1 MDSKFGAYGWRPSP
15 RFGRRQNGKVRCID
29 DGKRSLLNKAY
40 QNTETVALM
49 EPRFTA
55 AVGQRIHEMCHERGI
70 QCPAVGASVDDEP
83 NAFRN
88 IPVAREGLSVTAVIS
103 PKSGKVFFFPI
114 RGHMFGGSPAMPNYC
129 EKSCVMS
136 ICAAVFTAAPVEPY
150 VDDLTTVETELSRG
164 AQVAEATGWEAW
176 PYSAEAGLWTMASL
190 MTSPLAE
197 EKRIGW
203 TSTPASCGVQTDL
216 DELPSTGEVRL
227 RIKESTR
234 EKVLQLVATILEEGH
249 FGAGIQAHL
258 TGKLGYVLLDKA
270 GRAALQPLVDHVCDD
285 GRIDLDQSMALSFIQ
300 KLLGGE
306 LPDMSI

>member
-1 MDSKFGAYGWRPSP
+1 
-15 RFGRRQNGKVRCID
+15 
-29 DGKRSLLNKAY
+29 
-40 QNTETVALM
+40 
-49 EPRFTA
+49 
-55 AVGQRIHEMCHERGI
+55 
-70 QCPAVGASVDDEP
+70 
-83 NAFRN
+83 
-88 IPVAREGLSVTAVIS
+88 
-103 PKSGKVFFFPI
+103 
-114 RGHMFGGSPAMPNYC
+114 
-129 EKSCVMS
+129 
-136 ICAAVFTAAPVEPY
+136 
-150 VDDLTTVETELSRG
+150 
-164 AQVAEATGWEAW
+164 
-176 PYSAEAGLWTMASL
+176 

-285 GRIDLDQSMALSFIQ
+285 GRSDLDQSMALSFIQ

-306 LPDMSI
+306 LPDKIMYSLQRKPPVTTVFSDASEEPPQPPSIWPVGRLAFIVFKPNGETVYAETLVPAEVFQLIHGLKARKKHICTLETMALIAVYINPNLQDSLRGADVNHFADNTAANGAAIKGYSPAPDIARLVGAYHLRIARLGARIWIEYVPSAANIADMPSRGNFELVESIGAKRIPFIFPSLASWGAMQ

>member
-1 MDSKFGAYGWRPSP
+1 
-15 RFGRRQNGKVRCID
+15 
-29 DGKRSLLNKAY
+29 
-40 QNTETVALM
+40 
-49 EPRFTA
+49 
-55 AVGQRIHEMCHERGI
+55 
-70 QCPAVGASVDDEP
+70 
-83 NAFRN
+83 
-88 IPVAREGLSVTAVIS
+88 
-103 PKSGKVFFFPI
+103 
-114 RGHMFGGSPAMPNYC
+114 MPNYC

-136 ICAAVFTAAPVEPY
+136 ICAAIFTAAPVEPY
-150 VDDLTTVETELSRG
+150 VDDLTTVEAELSRG
-164 AQVAEATGWEAW
+164 AQVAGATGWEAW
-176 PYSAEAGLWTMASL
+176 PYSAEARLWTMASL
-190 MTSPLAE
+190 MTSPLAR

-216 DELPSTGEVRL
+216 DELSSIGEVRL

-234 EKVLQLVATILEEGH
+234 EKVRQLVATILEESH

-306 LPDMSI
+306 LPDKTMYSLQRKPPVRTVFSDASEEPPQPPSIWPVGRLAFIVFKPNGETVYAETLAQQRYSS